1 MIKMI
6 ELEKVDNIFGG
17 VKMGENGEGCIRIP
31 PIIVIGTSP
40 F

>member
-1 MIKMI
+1 MIQLKNKETI
-6 ELEKVDNIFGG
+6 SAISGG
-17 VKMGENGEGCIRIP
+17 VRMDENGQGCIRIP

>member
-1 MIKMI
+1 MI
-6 ELEKVDNIFGG
+6 ELKKVDDIFGG

-31 PIIVIGTSP
+31 AIVVICTSP